1 MIGLPKTLA
10 FRLTLWY
17 AMAFVGFLLC
27 ALLALYLSINSILNA
42 RMDDD
47 LEEDIAEF
55 QILLEEGG
63 AQRVIGEIER
73 EAAAGKDSS
82 IFLRLLDGS
91 GAQIFSSDLTH
102 WKGLTSDREIAGEL
116 DDVESEPVLQT
127 IKFASQE
134 FDTRTIYGVIGPNTI
149 LYIGESLEN
158 KEEIME
164 LLLVIFAVMFALVIP
179 LASAVG
185 WAMAR
190 RAVQG
195 VEEVTRAAVDIERGA
210 LDRRVSVKAQDAEI
224 QKLADTFNT
233 MAERIRT
240 LISEMREMIDNI
252 AHDLRSPLTR
262 IRAISESTLSASA
275 TTEDYQIAAASTL
288 EECDRLMQLI
298 NVTLDVAEAEAGVGH
313 TIKREVDISKLT
325 EDACELFEPVADEKG
340 VQMSMKIEPDCRL
353 QGDRQNLQRMLAN
366 LLDNALKYTPARGKV
381 SVDLAHI
388 SKQIEI
394 AVADTGIGIPT
405 PDQHRVFERFF
416 RCDHSR
422 SEQGWGLGLSF
433 ARAVARAHGGE
444 ISLSSAP
451 DTSSVFKITL
461 PDNSYHLA

>member
-17 AMAFVGFLLC
+17 VMAFVGSLLC
-27 ALLALYLSINSILNA
+27 ALLALYLSFNSILNA

-47 LEEDIAEF
+47 LEEDIAEL
-55 QILLEEGG
+55 QILFEEGG
-63 AQRVIGEIER
+63 AQRVIDEIER
-73 EAAAGKDSS
+73 EVAAGNDSS
-82 IFLRLLDGS
+82 VFLRLLDRDGT
-91 GAQIFSSDLTH
+91 QIFTSDLTH
-102 WKGLTSDREIAGEL
+102 WQGLTTDREIVREL
-116 DDVESEPVLQT
+116 DDVEPEPVLQT
-127 IKFASQE
+127 TNFASQE
-134 FDTRTIYGVIGPNTI
+134 FDTRTIYGLIGPDSI
-149 LYIGESLEN
+149 LHIGESLEE

-164 LLLVIFAVMFALVIP
+164 LLLAIFAAMFALVIP
-179 LASAVG
+179 LASVVG

-195 VEEVTRAAVDIERGA
+195 VEEVTRAAVDIEHGA

-224 QKLADTFNT
+224 QKLADTFNA

-262 IRAISESTLSASA
+262 IRAISESILSTSSA
-275 TTEDYQIAAASTL
+275 TEDYQAAAASTL

-298 NVTLDVAEAEAGVGH
+298 NGTLDVAEAEAGVGRA
-313 TIKREVDISKLT
+313 IKQEVDISRLT

-353 QGDRQNLQRMLAN
+353 QGDQQNLQRMLAN
-366 LLDNALKYTPARGKV
+366 LLDNALKYTSARGKV
-381 SVDLAHI
+381 SVDLEHN

-394 AVADTGIGIPT
+394 AVADTGIGIPE

-422 SEQGWGLGLSF
+422 SEQGCGLGLSF

-451 DTSSVFKITL
+451 GTSSIFTITL
-461 PDNSYHLA
+461 PS

>member
-27 ALLALYLSINSILNA
+27 ALLASYLFINSILSA

-55 QILLEEGG
+55 QILLEEGD

-82 IFLRLLDGS
+82 IFLRLLDGG
-91 GAQIFSSDLTH
+91 GAQIFTSDLTS
-102 WKGLTSDREIAGEL
+102 WQGLATDRDVVRQLEN
-116 DDVESEPVLQT
+116 VESEPVLQT
-127 IKFASQE
+127 VKFENQE

-149 LYIGESLEN
+149 LHIGESLEE

-195 VEEVTRAAVDIERGA
+195 VEEVTRAAVDIEHGA
-210 LDRRVSVKAQDAEI
+210 FDRRVSVKAQDAEI
-224 QKLADTFNT
+224 QKLADTFNA

-262 IRAISESTLSASA
+262 IRAISESTLSAPT
-275 TTEDYQIAAASTL
+275 TTEDFQIAAASTL

-340 VQMSMKIEPDCRL
+340 VQMSIKIEPDCRL
-353 QGDRQNLQRMLAN
+353 LGDRQNLQRMVAN
-366 LLDNALKYTPARGKV
+366 LLDNALKYTPERGKV
-381 SVDLAHI
+381 SVDLAHKP
-388 SKQIEI
+388 KQVEI
-394 AVADTGIGIPT
+394 AVADTGIGIPES
-405 PDQHRVFERFF
+405 DRQRVFERFF

-422 SEQGWGLGLSF
+422 SEQGCGLGLSF

-451 DTSSVFKITL
+451 GASSVFTIAL
-461 PDNSYHLA
+461 PVDSGLPA